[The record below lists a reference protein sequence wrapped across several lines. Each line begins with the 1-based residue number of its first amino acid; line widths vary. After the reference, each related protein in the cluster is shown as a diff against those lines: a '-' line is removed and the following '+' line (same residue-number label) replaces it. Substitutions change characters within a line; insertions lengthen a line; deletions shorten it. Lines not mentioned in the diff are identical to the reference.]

1 MFKKC
6 IAAYVSLL
14 MVLVP
19 FSTALAAQGNKM
31 PALKMP
37 VLDEEKLMEK
47 LNAIS
52 PFAMPALQNNQAPDA
67 QAVQRAAQELL
78 VLLDQNDGALS
89 LILDQAGPNMPADDI
104 KQMIRDNLI
113 RLAAVTDPVAP
124 GCLTP
129 YTFASLEFW
138 AVSLISF
145 IYFVDYLIYFPE
157 DYDCV
162 LMYLDFWLASL
173 FTALAI
179 YQTYYI
185 CAETLDGTPDPTLI
199 AKYENDRTTMRLL
212 ALLFYGF
219 TVANVTYCQYLLFGI
234 FGDNVQNN

>member
-6 IAAYVSLL
+6 IATYVSLL

-19 FSTALAAQGNKM
+19 FSSALAAQGNKM
-31 PALKMP
+31 P
-37 VLDEEKLMEK
+37 VLNEERLMEK
-47 LNAIS
+47 LIAIS
-52 PFAMPALQNNQAPDA
+52 PFALPALKNNQAPDA

-78 VLLDQNDGALS
+78 ALLEANDGALS
-89 LILDQAGPNMPADDI
+89 LLLERAKGIKPAGEI
-104 KQMIRDNLI
+104 KQIIKDNLI
-113 RLAAVTDPVAP
+113 RLAADNDPVAP
-124 GCLTP
+124 GCLTS

-145 IYFVDYLIYFPE
+145 VYFLDYLIYFPE

-179 YQTYYI
+179 YQTYNI
-185 CAETLDGTPDPTLI
+185 CADS
-199 AKYENDRTTMRLL
+199 ANSAAYESDRTTMRLL
-212 ALLFYGF
+212 AALFYGF
-219 TVANVTYCQYLLFGI
+219 TVINITYCDYLFFGI
-234 FGDNVQNN
+234 WGEDRQDD

>member
-113 RLAAVTDPVAP
+113 RLAAFDPVAP

-185 CAETLDGTPDPTLI
+185 CAENGKAVPDQSLI
-199 AKYENDRTTMRLL
+199 VKYESDRTTMRLL

-234 FGDNVQNN
+234 FGEDRQNN

>member
-6 IAAYVSLL
+6 IATYVSLL

-19 FSTALAAQGNKM
+19 FSTALAAQGNN
-31 PALKMP
+31 MP
-37 VLDEEKLMEK
+37 VLDEQKLMEN
-47 LNAIS
+47 LAAIS
-52 PFAMPALQNNQAPDA
+52 PFALPALKNNQAPDA

-78 VLLDQNDGALS
+78 ALMETNDGVLS
-89 LILDQAGPNMPADDI
+89 LLLEKAKGIKPAGEI
-104 KQMIRDNLI
+104 KQIIKDNLI

-138 AVSLISF
+138 AVSSISF
-145 IYFVDYLIYFPE
+145 IYFVDFLIYFPE

-179 YQTYYI
+179 YQSYYI
-185 CAETLDGTPDPTLI
+185 CAETLDAESDPAII
-199 AKYENDRTTMRLL
+199 AKYESDRTTMRLL

-219 TVANVTYCQYLLFGI
+219 TIANITYCEYLFFGI
-234 FGDNVQNN
+234 WGEDRQD

>member
-31 PALKMP
+31 PVLKMP

-52 PFAMPALQNNQAPDA
+52 PFAMPALKNNQAPDA

-138 AVSLISF
+138 AISLVSF
-145 IYFVDYLIYFPE
+145 IYFVDYLVYFPE

-185 CAETLDGTPDPTLI
+185 CAENGKAVPDPTLI
-199 AKYENDRTTMRLL
+199 AKYDSDRTTMRLL

-219 TVANVTYCQYLLFGI
+219 TAVNVTYCQYLLFGI
-234 FGDNVQNN
+234 FGEDRQNN

>member
-1 MFKKC
+1 
-6 IAAYVSLL
+6 

-31 PALKMP
+31 PVMN
-37 VLDEEKLMEK
+37 EKELMEK

-52 PFAMPALQNNQAPDA
+52 PFALPALKDNQAPDA
-67 QAVQRAAQELL
+67 QAVQRAALELL
-78 VLLDQNDGALS
+78 ALMETNDEAFSMLLERAKG
-89 LILDQAGPNMPADDI
+89 IKPAGEI
-104 KQMIRDNLI
+104 KQMIKDNLI
-113 RLAAVTDPVAP
+113 RLAADDDPVAP

-138 AVSLISF
+138 AVSLVSF
-145 IYFVDYLIYFPE
+145 IYFVDYLVYFPE

-179 YQTYYI
+179 YQTYNI
-185 CAETLDGTPDPTLI
+185 CADP
-199 AKYENDRTTMRLL
+199 ANSAAYESDRTTMRLL
-212 ALLFYGF
+212 AALFYGF
-219 TVANVTYCQYLLFGI
+219 TVVNITYCDYLFFGI
-234 FGDNVQNN
+234 WGEDRQDD